1 MKKIIL
7 SIVLWQFAVFTFSQT
22 WVSYPAHSR
31 LGFTISNFVVSHVT
45 GNFKQFDVKVI
56 TTKPDY
62 SDAIINVTAR
72 IESINTGIVKRDT
85 HLKSDAFFDAQK
97 YQTLVFKS
105 TSLKNVNGNEY
116 KLSGNLT
123 MHGIT
128 KPVVLEVVW
137 KNKNQSNKKESAVFI
152 IKGHLNRS
160 DFDIGKKYP
169 GASIGNEVTINAF
182 VELNPTK

>member
-7 SIVLWQFAVFTFSQT
+7 SIVLLQFTVFTFSQT
-22 WVSYPAHSR
+22 WVSNPANSQ
-31 LGFTISNFVVSHVT
+31 LGFTISNLMVSHVT
-45 GNFKQFDVKVI
+45 GHFKQFEVKAA
-56 TTKPDY
+56 TTKSDY
-62 SDAIINVTAR
+62 SDAVINVTAR

-85 HLKSDAFFDAQK
+85 HLKSDVFFDAQK
-97 YQTLVFKS
+97 YPTLVFKS
-105 TSLKNVNGNEY
+105 TSLKNVKGNEY

-128 KPVVLEVVW
+128 KPVILDVVW
-137 KNKNQSNKKESAVFI
+137 KNQINKKESAVFT
-152 IKGHLNRS
+152 IKGHLNRL

-169 GASIGNEVTINAF
+169 GVSIGNDVTINAS